1 MATISEYAAARNMRD
16 QLASEI
22 ADLNAAGI
30 TPPTTRL
37 DLYREY
43 KTTVARLQEE
53 LRGWAA

>member
-1 MATISEYAAARNMRD
+1 MTTIQEYAAARNMRD
-16 QLASEI
+16 QLASEL

-30 TPPTTRL
+30 TPPTSRV

-43 KTTVARLQEE
+43 KTTVARLSDE

>member
-1 MATISEYAAARNMRD
+1 MTTIQEYAAARRMLN
-16 QLASEI
+16 QLASEL

-30 TPPTTRL
+30 TPPTSRV

-43 KTTVARLQEE
+43 KTTVARLHEE

>member
-1 MATISEYAAARNMRD
+1 MTTIQEYAAARNMRD
-16 QLASEI
+16 QLANEL

-30 TPPTTRL
+30 TPPTSRV

-43 KTTVARLQEE
+43 KTTEARLREE